1 MKEEEIRDILKKH
14 KLSYVEHATI
24 CGTIIA
30 NVGAYNNGIGS
41 MMRTMKDHILHINS
55 EGVTILAID
64 DMKGTVKEDTL
75 TFIPKKNIEAINI
88 GMKMFGFRLII
99 RTDKGEIVYKI
110 RRSMLASPWHKEN
123 LSYLLLGSV
132 R

>member
-1 MKEEEIRDILKKH
+1 MKEEEIKSILQKH
-14 KLSYVEHATI
+14 QISYAEHAAI

-41 MMRTMKDHILHINS
+41 MMRTMKDHILHLSS
-55 EGVTILAID
+55 EGVAIIAID
-64 DMKGTVKEDTL
+64 DMRGTLQEDTL
-75 TFIPKKNIEAINI
+75 VFIPKKNIQAVNL